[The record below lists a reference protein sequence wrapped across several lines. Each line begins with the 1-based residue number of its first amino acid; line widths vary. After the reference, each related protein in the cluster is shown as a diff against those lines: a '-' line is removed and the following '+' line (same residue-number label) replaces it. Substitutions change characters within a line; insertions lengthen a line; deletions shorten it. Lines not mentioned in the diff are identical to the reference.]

1 MGDDS
6 GVTTGSVGQLR
17 TPLALVASGGESSK
31 GRRSTIR
38 PPPTRLWRH
47 SPSNTSAQPFL
58 NMTLEQGLSVEKEMN
73 SVFAFFK
80 RFWHQFLILP
90 SCWSFSGLADI
101 ILQIVF
107 WLPARES
114 INFVFLKYK
123 WWQQLA
129 QRSPGAISPWCLV
142 PWCLIPWCRASKRG
156 ETTLVPGT
164 TSLKHWS
171 FTVRELYSTAL

>member
-6 GVTTGSVGQLR
+6 GVTTGSVWQLR
-17 TPLALVASGGESSK
+17 TPLALVASGESSK
-31 GRRSTIR
+31 WRRSTIR

-47 SPSNTSAQPFL
+47 LPSNTSAQPFL

-114 INFVFLKYK
+114 INFVFLSISGGSSWHKGLLV
-123 WWQQLA
+123 QFHH
-129 QRSPGAISPWCLV
+129 GALVLDPLV
-142 PWCLIPWCRASKRG
+142 PRQQAWWNH
-156 ETTLVPGT
+156 PGT
-164 TSLKHWS
+164 RHHQPQTS

>member
-114 INFVFLKYK
+114 INFVFLSISGGSSWHKGLPV
-123 WWQQLA
+123 QFHH
-129 QRSPGAISPWCLV
+129 GALV
-142 PWCLIPWCRASKRG
+142 PWCRASKRG